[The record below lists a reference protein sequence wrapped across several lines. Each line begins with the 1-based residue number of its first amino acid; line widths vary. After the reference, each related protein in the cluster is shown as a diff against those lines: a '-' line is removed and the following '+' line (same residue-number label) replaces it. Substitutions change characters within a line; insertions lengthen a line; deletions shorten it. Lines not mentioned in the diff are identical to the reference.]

1 MRLLKRKAVVVV
13 MALAM
18 VVGTSATAFAWW
30 SSGGTGGGRASAAN
44 PTGTVRV
51 NQTSEVAG
59 LFPGGN
65 AANLEGNF
73 NNPNASPV
81 FVSQVTATI
90 AEIRG
95 GNTEASKPA
104 CTASDF
110 ALGNNPVSVNASIP
124 SGSAAGYW
132 GPITISLTDNGANQD
147 NCKGATAV
155 ISYTT
160 S

>member
-30 SSGGTGGGRASAAN
+30 SSGGTGGGSASAAS
-44 PTGTVRV
+44 PSGTITV
-51 NQTSEVAG
+51 NQTSTPAG
-59 LFPGGN
+59 LFPGGP
-65 AANLEGNF
+65 AANLEGTF
-73 NNPNASPV
+73 NNTNDTPV

-90 AEIRG
+90 AGIEG
-95 GNTEASKPA
+95 GNTERSKPR

-124 SGSAAGYW
+124 TGAAAGYW